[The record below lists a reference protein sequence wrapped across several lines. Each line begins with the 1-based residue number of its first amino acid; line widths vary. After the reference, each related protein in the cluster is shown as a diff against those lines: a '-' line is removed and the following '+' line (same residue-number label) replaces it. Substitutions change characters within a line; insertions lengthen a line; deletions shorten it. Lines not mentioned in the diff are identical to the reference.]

1 MPSRPVAPAVTVG
14 LLTSAMTVATVFYS
28 MVALLATFI
37 LDDLGA
43 TRAQLGWVVA
53 AHSIASAALSP
64 SIGAIADRLGAKR
77 SMLGVYAFSGIGFV
91 LMARVNALA
100 TMIAAGLVIS
110 LAQSMVN
117 PATNKMIA
125 KEFLP
130 GKRGLITGVKQSGVQ
145 VGIIVAG
152 ISFPALAI
160 AHGWR
165 SVPVVVGT
173 VALALLAVAAWML
186 PADST
191 TSSLTHTERRPP
203 LPPGIYWITAYA
215 FLMGV
220 GGSPIFSF
228 FPLYAQEAIGVSET
242 MAGLI
247 VAVGGLVAVIAR
259 IASSVRVERT
269 GEYSRAMMSLAGMAV
284 GSGILLILAQPLGVV
299 MLWISAVA
307 AFMSISAW
315 NSVAMLSVINAA
327 GPAGA
332 GRAAGTISLGFLS
345 GLAFSPPLFG
355 WSVDRLET
363 YQPGFIA
370 IVFVFALA
378 TLTMWIW
385 RRRQ

>member
-173 VALALLAVAAWML
+173 VAVALLAVAAWML

-228 FPLYAQEAIGVSET
+228 FPLYAQEVIGVSET

-269 GEYSRAMMSLAGMAV
+269 GEYSKAMMSLAGMAV

-299 MLWISAVA
+299 MLWI
-307 AFMSISAW
+307 
-315 NSVAMLSVINAA
+315 
-327 GPAGA
+327 
-332 GRAAGTISLGFLS
+332 
-345 GLAFSPPLFG
+345 
-355 WSVDRLET
+355 
-363 YQPGFIA
+363 
-370 IVFVFALA
+370 
-378 TLTMWIW
+378 
-385 RRRQ
+385 